1 MGKNARDRRKGLAQT
16 RLLNS
21 ATEERY
27 LSDLVRIASNR
38 FRWVGLPDSVNV
50 KFLEM
55 CLLRYGMATL
65 AHPKSA
71 DGLWFGLM
79 VGGIS
84 GNLNAYGEPVSW
96 QAMGVNAE
104 TMFDV
109 DNTNGVIIYN
119 SNQIYSGVGSND
131 STWLALELFARKL
144 AHYDRTEDV
153 NLMMQQSA
161 WFITCEQQKRQEA
174 INLYKQISGFEPAVM
189 TTPNVQNEIGI
200 DVIKTDVP
208 FIGDALNVGRR
219 NVWNAAYEYLGI
231 PHLSFE
237 KGERMI
243 EEEAEGNNA
252 PTNIRLL
259 DALQPRRRAA
269 QQLSELMG
277 TEIEVVY
284 NTDFESRNF
293 TFLNTIEKQ
302 IELMDL
308 STQGD
313 DDKAGV
319 ENDMV

>member
-1 MGKNARDRRKGLAQT
+1 MGKNARDRRKGMAQT
-16 RLLNS
+16 RILNS

-55 CLLRYGMATL
+55 CLLRYGMATI
-65 AHPKSA
+65 AHPKDA
-71 DGLWFGLM
+71 PELWYGLQ

-84 GNLNAYGEPVSW
+84 GNLNAYGEPMEW
-96 QAMGVNAE
+96 AAQGVNAL

-109 DNTNGVIIYN
+109 NDSNGVMIYN

-131 STWLALELFARKL
+131 RTWLALELFARKL

-153 NLMMQQSA
+153 NLQMQQSA
-161 WFITCEQQKRQEA
+161 WFITCEQHKRQEA
-174 INLYKQISGFEPAVM
+174 VNMYKQVSGFEPAVFAS
-189 TTPNVQNEIGI
+189 PNVQSDLGVE
-200 DVIKTDVP
+200 VIKTDVP

-269 QQLSELMG
+269 QQLSKLMG
-277 TEIEVVY
+277 KEIEVVY

-302 IELMDL
+302 MELQPGN
-308 STQGD
+308 TQSD
-313 DDKAGV
+313 NDKAGV
-319 ENDMV
+319 ENDLV

>member
-16 RLLNS
+16 RILNS
-21 ATEERY
+21 VTEERY

-38 FRWVGLPDSVNV
+38 FRWVGLPESINV

-55 CLLRYGMATL
+55 CLLRYGMATI
-65 AHPKSA
+65 AHPRDMSELWY
-71 DGLWFGLM
+71 GLQ

-84 GNLNAYGEPVSW
+84 GNLNAYGEPIEW
-96 QAMGVNAE
+96 TAQGVNAL

-109 DNTNGVIIYN
+109 DDSNGVIIYN

-153 NLMMQQSA
+153 NLQMQQSA
-161 WFITCEQQKRQEA
+161 WFITCEQHKRSEA
-174 INLYKQISGFEPAVM
+174 LNMYKQVSGFEPAVFAS
-189 TTPNVQNEIGI
+189 PNVQSELGI

-269 QQLSELMG
+269 QQLSKLMG
-277 TEIEVVY
+277 KEIEVVY

-302 IELMDL
+302 LELQPNT
-308 STQGD
+308 TQSE

-319 ENDMV
+319 ENDLV